1 MILSDI
7 VTGREPSTGKDTW
20 PYVGLVMASPRRA
33 TCEYETE
40 GVLFESKIPMVK
52 RSSVSTG

>member
-20 PYVGLVMASPRRA
+20 PYVGLVMALSTLKA
-33 TCEYETE
+33 T
-40 GVLFESKIPMVK
+40 L
-52 RSSVSTG
+52 